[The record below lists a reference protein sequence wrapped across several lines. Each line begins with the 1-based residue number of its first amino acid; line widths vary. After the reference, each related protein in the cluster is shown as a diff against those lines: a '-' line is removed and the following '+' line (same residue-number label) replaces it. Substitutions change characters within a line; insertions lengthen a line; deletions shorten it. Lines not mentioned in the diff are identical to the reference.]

1 MPRHPSL
8 DPHSLNQKIENVKS
22 QVAAELDE
30 LEARFED
37 LYNLM
42 HEMKQA
48 KESKPVKT
56 EKKKK
61 KVAVEKV

>member
-8 DPHSLNQKIENVKS
+8 DAHSLNQKIENVKN
-22 QVAAELDE
+22 QVNAELDE
-30 LEARFED
+30 LESRFED

-42 HEMKQA
+42 QEMRD
-48 KESKPVKT
+48 ERKPVKT
-56 EKKKK
+56 SKKKK

>member
-8 DPHSLNQKIENVKS
+8 DVHSLNQKIELVKN

-37 LYNLM
+37 LYNIM
-42 HEMKQA
+42 HKMKA
-48 KESKPVKT
+48 EKDKPVKT
-56 EKKKK
+56 RKKKK
-61 KVAVEKV
+61 KVAVEEV

>member
-8 DPHSLNQKIENVKS
+8 DVHSLNQKIEFVKN

-37 LYNLM
+37 LYNMM
-42 HEMKQA
+42 HEMKA
-48 KESKPVKT
+48 EKDKPVKT
-56 EKKKK
+56 SKKKK

>member
-22 QVAAELDE
+22 QIEAELDE

-42 HEMKQA
+42 QA
-48 KESKPVKT
+48 MRDEKKGKPVKT
-56 EKKKK
+56 SKKKK
-61 KVAVEKV
+61 EVAVEEE

>member
-1 MPRHPSL
+1 MPRHLSL

-22 QVAAELDE
+22 QVSAELNE

-42 HEMKQA
+42 HEMREEK
-48 KESKPVKT
+48 KGKPVKAS
-56 EKKKK
+56 KRKK
-61 KVAVEKV
+61 KVVVEEV

>member
-8 DPHSLNQKIENVKS
+8 DAHSLNQKIENVKS
-22 QVAAELDE
+22 SIEAELDE

-42 HEMKQA
+42 HKMK
-48 KESKPVKT
+48 EDNKPKTVKT
-56 EKKKK
+56 TKKKK
-61 KVAVEKV
+61 KEKVEKV